1 MLAPPLDAHRHGME
15 TNSVMYRQAEMAYR
29 TSYLTEQLQRPGAR
43 AHHGRSAN
51 HRRRIHLP
59 WRSHS
64 DSTAT

>member
-1 MLAPPLDAHRHGME
+1 ME
-15 TNSVMYRQAEMAYR
+15 NSVMYRQAEMAYR

-43 AHHGRSAN
+43 AHHGGTAN

-64 DSTAT
+64 GSTAA